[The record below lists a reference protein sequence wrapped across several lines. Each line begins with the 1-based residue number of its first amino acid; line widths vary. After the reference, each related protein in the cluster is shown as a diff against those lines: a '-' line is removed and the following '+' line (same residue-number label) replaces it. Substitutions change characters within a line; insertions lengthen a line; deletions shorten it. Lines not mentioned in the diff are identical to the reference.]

1 MLRLIATIRKEWLLL
16 LRDRA
21 GLALLFAMPVVL
33 ITVMALIQDAPFK
46 DYQEIKFD
54 ILTVDNDQGRLGRY
68 IREGLGQSG
77 QFNVIDSLGQQ
88 PLTAAQAQQLV
99 AEGEYKIS
107 ITIPKG
113 ATGEIVSNANKIVN
127 DISKRMGM
135 AAQLPVKAAAA
146 DSLAVQLYFDPA
158 AKKAFKSAIQ
168 QALDNFLTQVQTDL
182 LLERI
187 QLQLRKRDSTTASDT
202 FPAIKL
208 KAVGL
213 QETSIGAGKQIDVI
227 SNSVQHNVPAWSIFA
242 MFFIVI
248 PIAGNMIREREDG
261 SLVRMKLIPGNYG
274 DILGGKLL
282 FFVGVCV
289 VQFYLMMLIG
299 IYGMPLLG
307 LPRLQMGVDHLAGF
321 ITAFSIGVTATAYGI
336 LVGTV
341 FKTPNQALNFGAI
354 SVVILSAIGGI
365 WIPLEVMP
373 EKIQAVGRLSPLS
386 WGLDA
391 INDIYL
397 RNGHTRYI
405 LPDIARLLSCGLIML
420 GIAAW
425 VEQRRTG

>member
-16 LRDRA
+16 LRDKA
-21 GLALLFAMPVVL
+21 GLALLFVMPVVL
-33 ITVMALIQDAPFK
+33 ITVMAVIQDAPFK

-54 ILTVDNDQGRLGRY
+54 ILTVDNDHGRLGRH
-68 IREGLGQSG
+68 IREGLGGTG
-77 QFNVIDSLGQQ
+77 QFNVIDTLQGA
-88 PLTAAQAQQLV
+88 PLTEAQAQELI
-99 AEGEYKIS
+99 ADGTYKIC

-127 DISKRMGM
+127 DISKRMGIP
-135 AAQLPVKAAAA
+135 AQLPVKAIAS

-158 AKKAFKSAIQ
+158 AKKAFKSAIR

-187 QLQLRKRDSTTASDT
+187 QMQLRSRDSSVHDT
-202 FPAIKL
+202 FPTIRL

-213 QETSIGAGKQIDVI
+213 QETMIGKGKQIDVI

-261 SLVRMKLIPGNYG
+261 SLVRLKLIPGNYLS
-274 DILGGKLL
+274 ILAGKLL
-282 FFVGVCV
+282 FFVGICV
-289 VQFYLMMLIG
+289 VQFYLMILVG
-299 IYGMPLLG
+299 LFGMPLLG
-307 LPRLQMGVDHLAGF
+307 LPKLQLGVDHLAGF
-321 ITAFSIGVTATAYGI
+321 ITAVSIGITATAYGI
-336 LVGTV
+336 LIGTL

-354 SVVILSAIGGI
+354 SIVILSAIGGI

-373 EKIQAVGRLSPLS
+373 EKIQLIGRCSPLS

-391 INDIYL
+391 INDVYL
-397 RNGHTRYI
+397 RNGNIRLI
-405 LPDIARLLSCGLIML
+405 LPDIIRLLACGLLML
-420 GIAAW
+420 GIAAR
-425 VEQRRTG
+425 VEQRRIS

>member
-16 LRDRA
+16 LRDKA
-21 GLALLFAMPVVL
+21 GLALLFAMPIIL

-46 DYQEIKFD
+46 DYQEVKFD

-68 IREGLGQSG
+68 IREGLGSSG
-77 QFNVIDSLGQQ
+77 QFNVIDSLDGQ
-88 PLTAAQAQQLV
+88 PIEEKTAKALIG
-99 AEGEYKIS
+99 EGHYKIS
-107 ITIPKG
+107 IIIPKG
-113 ATGEIVSNANKIVN
+113 STAEIVSNANKIVN
-127 DISKRMGM
+127 DISKRMGIP
-135 AAQLPVKAAAA
+135 AQLPVKAIAA

-158 AKKAFKSAIQ
+158 AKKAFKSAIH

-187 QLQLRKRDSTTASDT
+187 QMQLRSRDSTATDT

-213 QETSIGAGKQIDVI
+213 QETNLGKSQEIDVI

-261 SLVRMKLIPGNYG
+261 SLVRMKLIPGNYLS
-274 DILGGKLL
+274 ILSGKLL
-282 FFVGVCV
+282 FFVGICV
-289 VQFYLMMLIG
+289 VQFYLMIAIG
-299 IYGMPLLG
+299 IYGMPLLD
-307 LPRLQMGVDHLAGF
+307 LPALQLGVNHWAGF
-321 ITAFSIGVTATAYGI
+321 ITAVSIGITATAYGI
-336 LVGTV
+336 LVGTL

-354 SVVILSAIGGI
+354 SIVILSAIGGI
-365 WIPLEVMP
+365 WIPLEIMP
-373 EKIQAVGRLSPLS
+373 ENIQMIGRLSPLS

-391 INDIYL
+391 INDVYL
-397 RNGHTRYI
+397 RNGNVRFI
-405 LPDIARLLSCGLIML
+405 LPDITRLLACGLVML

-425 VEQRRTG
+425 VEQRRIS

>member
-16 LRDRA
+16 LRDKA
-21 GLALLFAMPVVL
+21 GLALLFAMPLIL

-46 DYQEIKFD
+46 DYQEVKFD
-54 ILTVDNDQGRLGRY
+54 ILTVDNDHGRLGRY
-68 IREGLGQSG
+68 IREGLGASG
-77 QFNVIDSLGQQ
+77 QFNVIDSLNNR
-88 PLTAAQAQQLV
+88 PVSETTAKTLIG
-99 AEGEYKIS
+99 EGHYKIS
-107 ITIPKG
+107 IVIPKG
-113 ATGEIVSNANKIVN
+113 STAEIVSNANKIVN
-127 DISKRMGM
+127 DISKRMGIP
-135 AAQLPVKAAAA
+135 AQLPVKAIAS

-158 AKKAFKSAIQ
+158 AKKAFKSAIR

-187 QLQLRKRDSTTASDT
+187 QMQLRSKDSTATDT

-213 QETSIGAGKQIDVI
+213 QETNLGKNQEIDVI

-261 SLVRMKLIPGNYG
+261 SLVRMKLIPGNYLS
-274 DILGGKLL
+274 ILSGKLL
-282 FFVGVCV
+282 FFVGICV
-289 VQFYLMMLIG
+289 IQFYLMIAVG

-307 LPRLQMGVDHLAGF
+307 LPALQLGVDHWAGF
-321 ITAFSIGVTATAYGI
+321 ITALSISITATAYGI
-336 LVGTV
+336 LIGTI

-354 SVVILSAIGGI
+354 SIVILSAIGGI
-365 WIPLEVMP
+365 WIPLEIMP
-373 EKIQAVGRLSPLS
+373 EKIQTIGRLSPLS

-391 INDIYL
+391 INDVYL
-397 RNGHTRYI
+397 RNGDIRFI
-405 LPDIARLLSCGLIML
+405 LQDITRLLACGLVML

-425 VEQRRTG
+425 VEQRRIN

>member
-16 LRDRA
+16 LRDKA
-21 GLALLFAMPVVL
+21 GLALLFAMPVIL

-46 DYQEIKFD
+46 DYQEVKFD
-54 ILTVDNDQGRLGRY
+54 ILTVDNDHGRLGRY
-68 IREGLGQSG
+68 IREGLGTSG
-77 QFNVIDSLGQQ
+77 QFNVIDSLNNQ
-88 PLTAAQAQQLV
+88 PVSEATAKALIG
-99 AEGEYKIS
+99 EGSYKIS
-107 ITIPKG
+107 IVIPKG
-113 ATGEIVSNANKIVN
+113 STAEIVSNANKIVN
-127 DISKRMGM
+127 DISKRMGIP
-135 AAQLPVKAAAA
+135 AQLPVKAIAS

-158 AKKAFKSAIQ
+158 AKKAFKSAIR

-187 QLQLRKRDSTTASDT
+187 QLQLRNKDSTATDT

-213 QETSIGAGKQIDVI
+213 QETNLGKSREIDVI

-261 SLVRMKLIPGNYG
+261 SLVRMKLIPGNYLS
-274 DILGGKLL
+274 ILSGKLL

-289 VQFYLMMLIG
+289 IQFYLMIAVG
-299 IYGMPLLG
+299 IYGMPLLD
-307 LPRLQMGVDHLAGF
+307 LPALQLGVDHWAGL
-321 ITAFSIGVTATAYGI
+321 ITALSISITATAYGI
-336 LVGTV
+336 LIGTI

-354 SVVILSAIGGI
+354 SIVILSAIGGI
-365 WIPLEVMP
+365 WIPLEIMP
-373 EKIQAVGRLSPLS
+373 EKIQAIGRLSPLS

-391 INDIYL
+391 INDVYL
-397 RNGHTRYI
+397 RNGDTRFI
-405 LPDIARLLSCGLIML
+405 LPDITRLLACGLVML
-420 GIAAW
+420 GIAGW
-425 VEQRRTG
+425 VEQRRIS

>member
-1 MLRLIATIRKEWLLL
+1 MLRLIATIQKEWLLL
-16 LRDRA
+16 LRDKA
-21 GLALLFAMPVVL
+21 GLALLFVMPVVL

-46 DYQEIKFD
+46 DYQEVRFD

-68 IREGLGQSG
+68 IREGLGESG
-77 QFNVIDSLGQQ
+77 QFNVVDSVNNT
-88 PLTAAQAQQLV
+88 PLTEEKARQLV
-99 AEGEYKIS
+99 AEGAYKIS
-107 ITIPKG
+107 IIIPKG

-127 DISKRMGM
+127 DISKRMGIP
-135 AAQLPVKAAAA
+135 AQLPVKAIAA

-187 QLQLRKRDSTTASDT
+187 QLQLRRKDSTVTDT
-202 FPAIKL
+202 FPAIQL

-213 QETSIGAGKQIDVI
+213 REISTGKGKQIDVI

-242 MFFIVI
+242 MFFIAI

-261 SLVRMKLIPGNYG
+261 SLVRMKLIPGSYAS
-274 DILGGKLL
+274 ILAGKLL
-282 FFVGVCV
+282 FFVGVCM
-289 VQFYLMMLIG
+289 VQFYLMILVG

-307 LPRLQMGVDHLAGF
+307 LPRLQLGVDHLAGF
-321 ITAFSIGVTATAYGI
+321 ITAFSIGITATAYGI
-336 LVGTV
+336 LIGTV

-354 SVVILSAIGGI
+354 SIVILSAIGGI
-365 WIPLEVMP
+365 WIPLEIMP
-373 EKIQAVGRLSPLS
+373 ANIQAIGRLSPLN

-397 RNGHTRYI
+397 RNGNTGFI
-405 LPDIARLLSCGLIML
+405 LPDIARLLICGLGML

-425 VEQRRTG
+425 VEQRRIN

>member
-21 GLALLFAMPVVL
+21 GLALLFAMPLVL

-46 DYQEIKFD
+46 DYQEVKFD

-68 IREGLGQSG
+68 IREGLGASG
-77 QFNVIDSLGQQ
+77 QFNVIDSLQNS
-88 PLTAAQAQQLV
+88 PLTEAQARRLV
-99 AEGEYKIS
+99 AEGDYKIS

-127 DISKRMGM
+127 DISKRMGVP
-135 AAQLPVKAAAA
+135 AQLPVKSIAA

-187 QLQLRKRDSTTASDT
+187 QLQLRNRGSSATDT

-213 QETSIGAGKQIDVI
+213 QEISTGKGKQIDVI

-274 DILGGKLL
+274 QILGGKLL

-289 VQFYLMMLIG
+289 VQFYGMLLVG

-307 LPRLQMGVDHLAGF
+307 LPRLQLGADHFAGF
-321 ITAFSIGVTATAYGI
+321 LTAFSIGMAATAYGI
-336 LVGTV
+336 LNGTL
-341 FKTPNQALNFGAI
+341 FKTPNQALYFGAI
-354 SVVILSAIGGI
+354 SIVILSAVGGI
-365 WIPLEVMP
+365 WIPLEIMP
-373 EKIQAVGRLSPLS
+373 ENMQTVGRLSPLS

-397 RNGHTRYI
+397 RNGGTRYI
-405 LPDIARLLSCGLIML
+405 LPDIARLLGVGLVML

-425 VEQRRTG
+425 VEQRRIS

>member
-21 GLALLFAMPVVL
+21 GLALLFAMPLVL

-68 IREGLGQSG
+68 IREGLRESG
-77 QFNVIDSLGQQ
+77 QFNVIDSVAGQ
-88 PLTAAQAQQLV
+88 PLSEATAQRYIM
-99 AEGEYKIS
+99 EGQYKIS
-107 ITIPKG
+107 IVIPKG
-113 ATGEIVSNANKIVN
+113 STAEIVSNANKIVN

-135 AAQLPVKAAAA
+135 PGALPVKSIAA
-146 DSLAVQLYFDPA
+146 DSLAVQLHFDPA
-158 AKKAFKSAIQ
+158 AKKAFKSAIH

-187 QLQLRKRDSTTASDT
+187 QLQLRKRDSTATDS
-202 FPAIKL
+202 FPAIRL

-213 QETSIGAGKQIDVI
+213 KEVSTGKGKQIDVI

-274 DILGGKLL
+274 SVLAGKLF
-282 FFVGVCV
+282 FFVGICIA
-289 VQFYLMMLIG
+289 QFYAMMLVG
-299 IYGMPLLG
+299 LFGMPLLG
-307 LPRLQMGVDHLAGF
+307 LPKLQLGVNHFAGVL
-321 ITAFSIGVTATAYGI
+321 TAFSIGVTATAYGI
-336 LVGTV
+336 LIGTL

-354 SVVILSAIGGI
+354 SIVILSAIGGI

-373 EKIQAVGRLSPLS
+373 ENIQLFGRLSPLS

-391 INDIYL
+391 INDVYL
-397 RNGHTRYI
+397 RNGDVRYI
-405 LPDIARLLSCGLIML
+405 LPDIARLLGVGTFML
-420 GIAAW
+420 LVAAW
-425 VEQRRTG
+425 VEQRRIS

>member
-16 LRDRA
+16 LRDKA
-21 GLALLFAMPVVL
+21 GLALLFAMPIIL

-46 DYQEIKFD
+46 DYQEVKFD

-68 IREGLGQSG
+68 IREGLGNSG
-77 QFNVIDSLGQQ
+77 QFNVIDSLNNQ
-88 PLTAAQAQQLV
+88 PVNEETAKALIG
-99 AEGEYKIS
+99 EGHYKIS
-107 ITIPKG
+107 IIIPKG
-113 ATGEIVSNANKIVN
+113 STAEIVSNANKIVN
-127 DISKRMGM
+127 DISKRMGIP
-135 AAQLPVKAAAA
+135 AQLPVKAVAA

-158 AKKAFKSAIQ
+158 AKKAFKSAIH

-187 QLQLRKRDSTTASDT
+187 QMQLKSKDSAAATDT

-213 QETSIGAGKQIDVI
+213 QETNLGKSQQIDVI

-261 SLVRMKLIPGNYG
+261 SLVRMKLIPGNYLS
-274 DILGGKLL
+274 ILSGKLL
-282 FFVGVCV
+282 FFVGICV
-289 VQFYLMMLIG
+289 VQFYLMIAVG
-299 IYGMPLLG
+299 IYGMPLLD
-307 LPRLQMGVDHLAGF
+307 LPALQLGVDHLAGF
-321 ITAFSIGVTATAYGI
+321 ITAVSIGITATAYGI
-336 LVGTV
+336 LIGTI

-354 SVVILSAIGGI
+354 SIVILSAIGGI
-365 WIPLEVMP
+365 WIPLEIMP
-373 EKIQAVGRLSPLS
+373 ENIQMIGRLSPLS

-391 INDIYL
+391 INDVYL
-397 RNGHTRYI
+397 RNGNVSFI
-405 LPDIARLLSCGLIML
+405 MPDILRLLACGLIML
-420 GIAAW
+420 GIGAW
-425 VEQRRTG
+425 VEQRRIS